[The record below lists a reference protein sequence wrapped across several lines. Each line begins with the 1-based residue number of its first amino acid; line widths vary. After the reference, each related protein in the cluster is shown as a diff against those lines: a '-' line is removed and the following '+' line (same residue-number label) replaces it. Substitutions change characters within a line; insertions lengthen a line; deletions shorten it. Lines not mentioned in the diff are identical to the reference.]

1 LLLVSSQ
8 KDKILSSSAIQ
19 QKNVL
24 TQIEREYLAFV
35 KTGNE
40 IEDPYLYVAHHTA
53 EQIYTN
59 YHPIG
64 TEETSLYLLW
74 FSAIMEMQSAG
85 MLLKNCIASAA
96 AIDYLW
102 NQAKTKKTQQEIAD
116 QYGLSITTLQKY
128 IKSLKSFMQP
138 IYS

>member
-1 LLLVSSQ
+1 
-8 KDKILSSSAIQ
+8 
-19 QKNVL
+19 
-24 TQIEREYLAFV
+24 
-35 KTGNE
+35 
-40 IEDPYLYVAHHTA
+40 
-53 EQIYTN
+53 
-59 YHPIG
+59 
-64 TEETSLYLLW
+64 
-74 FSAIMEMQSAG
+74 MEMQSAG